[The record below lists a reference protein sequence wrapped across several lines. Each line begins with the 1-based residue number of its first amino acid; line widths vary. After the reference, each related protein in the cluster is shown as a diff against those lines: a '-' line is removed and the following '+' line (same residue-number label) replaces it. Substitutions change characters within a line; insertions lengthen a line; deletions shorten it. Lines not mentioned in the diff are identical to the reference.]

1 MENIEETV
9 VETHEEWA
17 LRKRR
22 EAMKATRFQA
32 KAALMQAGLLDDVEA
47 AVAASDDP
55 MIKLAWQEASF
66 VRLSPLISA
75 IAEAVGISDEQLDEL
90 FESAMRV
97 E

>member
-1 MENIEETV
+1 MENIEETA

-22 EAMKATRFQA
+22 EAMKVTRFQA
-32 KAALMQAGLLDDVEA
+32 KAALMQAGLLDDIEQ
-47 AVAASDDP
+47 AVSDSDDP

-75 IAEAVGISDEQLDEL
+75 MAGAVGLSDEQLDEL
-90 FESAMRV
+90 FETAERV
-97 E
+97 A